1 MRSHDSGKP
10 GAVRAFM
17 APTRGE
23 FAPLRGAPRLH
34 LSVQM
39 EYELIQTDDPQRG
52 PWKVSTSRYRYHV
65 LSDDM
70 TEVILFHW
78 LPGGKCS
85 TEDPHLHVGHS
96 QLTSGAVLTR
106 KTHVPTGRV
115 SLESVIRLLITEFGV
130 IPLRT
135 DWSEL
140 LAECEA
146 RFQQFR
152 TWS

>member
-1 MRSHDSGKP
+1 
-10 GAVRAFM
+10 M
-17 APTRGE
+17 APARGE
-23 FAPLRGAPRLH
+23 FAPLKGAPRLH
-34 LSVQM
+34 LSVAL
-39 EYELIQTDDPQRG
+39 EYELIETDDPDRG
-52 PWKVSTSRYRYHV
+52 PWKVSTKRYRYHV
-65 LSDDM
+65 VSDDK

-78 LPGGKCS
+78 LPEGNCS

-130 IPLRT
+130 IPLRA
-135 DWSEL
+135 DWSERL
-140 LAECEA
+140 TECEA
-146 RFQQFR
+146 GFRRFR

>member
-1 MRSHDSGKP
+1 
-10 GAVRAFM
+10 M

-23 FAPLRGAPRLH
+23 FAPLRGAQRLH

-39 EYELIQTDDPQRG
+39 EYEIIETDVPDRG
-52 PWKVSTSRYRYHV
+52 PWKVSTKRYRYHV
-65 LSDDM
+65 VSDDK

-78 LPGGKCS
+78 LPEGNCS

-96 QLTSGAVLTR
+96 QLTPGAVMTR

-135 DWSEL
+135 DWDAT
-140 LAECEA
+140 LARCED
-146 RFQQFR
+146 RFRRYR